1 MSQELSNQ
9 IELAEEIWA
18 LTQHLA
24 NDREVPSE
32 WLGERPLKVALK
44 MLQRPLPDDTADEP
58 EAKPRE
64 VLGALREVLTKHAV
78 CGAWANPDEA
88 KEALD
93 SRLQVDALRLKQL
106 DKMCFDQRDSRKQA
120 IRAMEG
126 KAAGILR
133 HYLGDTVLERACEDL
148 ASAAEELINEVQP

>member
-18 LTQHLA
+18 LTRHLA

-32 WLGERPLKVALK
+32 WLGERPLKVALR
-44 MLQRPLPDDTADEP
+44 MLQRPLSDAPVAEQDLQ
-58 EAKPRE
+58 PRE
-64 VLGALREVLTKHAV
+64 VLAALRAV
-78 CGAWANPDEA
+78 MVEHKIVGHWAGPDDA
-88 KEALD
+88 KCALE
-93 SRLQVDALRLKQL
+93 SRLKTDATRIQEL
-106 DKMCFDQRDSRKQA
+106 DKLCFDQRESRKQA
-120 IRAMEG
+120 IRAMEV

-148 ASAAEELINEVQP
+148 ASATEELINEVQP